1 MGYRC
6 ETTSVEGLVQ
16 LLACNYLPH
25 GYWFYV
31 TGSIPLGKDVRQVDA
46 KLVAKYGIDV
56 PRTTRARRK
65 RSGHANLQYL
75 RHERFFLLLAT
86 QGHHRFFEEES
97 VSIRDIRDVSLKFAG
112 YSVSYRRG
120 NRKRDGSVDS
130 RWHSHVQIERN
141 RYNELKAY
149 FLELAARRSAAGL
162 AREFYQLP
170 FEPYAP
176 VRRQL
181 MNILRAVNGARKQA
195 GLKPLPFQVLPL
207 RRRVV
212 RPFESALGQ
221 PATLN
226 PAEGRPVVGPE

>member
-1 MGYRC
+1 
-6 ETTSVEGLVQ
+6 VQ

-31 TGSIPLGKDVRQVDA
+31 TGWVPGNKDVRQVDA
-46 KLVAKYGIDV
+46 KLIAKYDIDLT
-56 PRTTRARRK
+56 RTTRARRK
-65 RSGHANLQYL
+65 KSGRANLRYL
-75 RHERFFLLLAT
+75 RHERFFVLLAT
-86 QGHHRFFEEES
+86 HGQHWFFAEES
-97 VSIRDIRDVSLKFAG
+97 ASVRDIRDVPLKFAG
-112 YSVSYRRG
+112 YSVAYRRG
-120 NRKRDGSVDS
+120 NRKRDGTVDS

-149 FLELAARRSAAGL
+149 FLQLAAHRSAGSL

-181 MNILRAVNGARKQA
+181 LNILRAVNLVRKRAR
-195 GLKPLPFQVLPL
+195 LEPLPYQVLPL

-212 RPFESALGQ
+212 KPFEPTPGSAVRVEY
-221 PATLN
+221 
-226 PAEGRPVVGPE
+226 AEGRPAVGPE